1 MHTRSTAILIIVT
14 LLPGCVSA
22 PASVQGI
29 NHSDPFEGFN
39 RVIFN
44 FNFNVV
50 DPYILRPIAVGWND
64 YVPQPV
70 RNGLSNFTNNIEE
83 PAVMLNA
90 FLRGEPYKGMIHFTR
105 FFLNT
110 ILGLGGLIDVA
121 GRANPQLQRTEPRR
135 FGSTLAYYGFSYGPY
150 MQLPL
155 YGSFTLRQ
163 EGGDMVD
170 NLYPVLYWLTWPMMI
185 GKLAINTIE
194 TRAQLLESDGLLRQS
209 TDPYI
214 IVRES
219 YFQYN
224 NFINNGG
231 VLPADIKAKT
241 EPMIE
246 NIKEIDAE

>member
-1 MHTRSTAILIIVT
+1 MYIRFTSILIMVI
-14 LLPGCVSA
+14 LLPGCVNTST
-22 PASVQGI
+22 SGQRI

-39 RVIFN
+39 RAVFN

-70 RNGLSNFTNNIEE
+70 RNGLSNFTSNIEE

-90 FLRGEPYKGMIHFTR
+90 FLRGDPYKGMVHFTR

-110 ILGLGGLIDVA
+110 MLGLGGLIDVA
-121 GRANPQLQRTEPRR
+121 GRASPQLQRTEPRR
-135 FGSTLAYYGFSYGPY
+135 FGSTLAYYGVSYGPY
-150 MQLPL
+150 LQLPL

-170 NLYPVLYWLTWPMMI
+170 NLYPVLYWLTWPMMV

-194 TRAQLLESDGLLRQS
+194 TRAQLLESEGMLRQS

-214 IVRES
+214 MVRES
-219 YFQYN
+219 YFQHN

-231 VLPADIKAKT
+231 ILPSDDEPLT
-241 EPMIE
+241 EPVIE

>member
-1 MHTRSTAILIIVT
+1 MDTRSPAILIIMF
-14 LLPGCVSA
+14 LLPGWVITPTA
-22 PASVQGI
+22 GQKI

-39 RVIFN
+39 RAML
-44 FNFNVV
+44 NFNVV

-70 RNGLSNFTNNIEE
+70 RNGLSNFTSHIEE

-90 FLRGEPYKGMIHFTR
+90 FLRGDPYKGMVHFTL

-110 ILGLGGLIDVA
+110 MLGLGGLIDVA
-121 GRANPQLQRTEPRR
+121 GRASPQLQRTEPRR
-135 FGSTLAYYGFSYGPY
+135 FGSTLAYYGVSYGPY
-150 MQLPL
+150 LQLPL

-170 NLYPVLYWLTWPMMI
+170 NLYPVLYWLTWPGMV

-194 TRAQLLESDGLLRQS
+194 TRAQLLESEGMLRQS

-214 IVRES
+214 MVRES
-219 YFQYN
+219 YFQHN

-231 VLPADIKAKT
+231 ILPSDDKPLT
-241 EPMIE
+241 EPVFE
-246 NIKEIDAE
+246 NIKGIDAE